1 MVQGESQTA
10 QSIRVW
16 PIFKSIDLRTEI
28 RKPHEHNRTRTHG
41 IAKIK
46 EYPVRSYYPPRLP
59 NLLGGQRPAHPTY
72 RSTPPF
78 FFKERSSAWWVCK
91 CVRANSRRSSFRG
104 SVWSSQH
111 LFKQAPSLPS
121 TRQSE
126 GFFPDP
132 VPFLSPPSLFFFFK
146 GHQPRHT
153 YRSTPSAKRRRSSE
167 LLLCT
172 LPFHT
177 LFFKVISLGTPT
189 VQPLLLREEVISL
202 LLCTLP
208 FHTLFFGSSA

>member
-132 VPFLSPPSLFFFFK
+132 VPFLSPPSLFFFL
-146 GHQPRHT
+146 R
-153 YRSTPSAKRRRSSE
+153 
-167 LLLCT
+167 
-172 LPFHT
+172 
-177 LFFKVISLGTPT
+177 VISLGTPT
-189 VQPLLLREEVISL
+189 VQPLLLREEVIGA
-202 LLCTLP
+202 TTTVHPTVPLP
-208 FHTLFFGSSA
+208 FFLRSSA